1 MQQTKHDD
9 RMIKVTVP
17 GHTADEGLN
26 FLESIAAGNI
36 GAGMKM
42 TSEGKTIPQIRALY
56 KETIKKFE
64 TDLNTKK
71 AAGLSTKELAR

>member
-1 MQQTKHDD
+1 
-9 RMIKVTVP
+9 
-17 GHTADEGLN
+17 
-26 FLESIAAGNI
+26 
-36 GAGMKM
+36 MKM